1 MSAKNKWLIGVGIVI
16 GLVVLFALPF
26 AWQSLFHPQGF
37 GMMGGYGYGNMP
49 MHGGQ
54 GYGFSPMHGGFGFG
68 MFFMWLIPL
77 GLLTLIGLSIAALI
91 KYLRTP

>member
-1 MSAKNKWLIGVGIVI
+1 MQAKEITMSTKNKWLIGVGIVL

-37 GMMGGYGYGNMP
+37 GMMGGYGYGNM
-49 MHGGQ
+49 
-54 GYGFSPMHGGFGFG
+54 PMHGGFGFG

-91 KYLRTP
+91 KYLRTPQA

>member
-1 MSAKNKWLIGVGIVI
+1 MSTKNKWLIGVGIVL
-16 GLVVLFALPF
+16 GLIVLFALPF
-26 AWQSLFHPQGF
+26 AWQSLSHPQGF
-37 GMMGGYGYGNMP
+37 GMTGGHGYGNMP

-68 MFFMWLIPL
+68 MSFMLIIPL
-77 GLLTLIGLSIAALI
+77 ALLTLIGLSIAALI